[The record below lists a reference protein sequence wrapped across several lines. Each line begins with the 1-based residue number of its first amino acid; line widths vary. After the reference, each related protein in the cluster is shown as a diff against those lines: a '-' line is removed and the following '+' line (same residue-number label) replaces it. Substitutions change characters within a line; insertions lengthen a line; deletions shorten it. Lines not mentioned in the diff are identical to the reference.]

1 MSESKDKRLKIEMEK
16 QMNVLDGPD
25 SVKTGVQVIFAL
37 AGGKDRGRDGQRRL
51 GMKGVQQVNL

>member
-37 AGGKDRGRDGQRRL
+37 AGGRTEGERGSGGL
-51 GMKGVQQVNL
+51 A